1 MEVGPHPGR
10 EETPPGAES
19 GLVRWRPA
27 AQACSPSSVLTA
39 GGSGTGLMTFPGS
52 GLALYHFTV
61 TRTETR
67 KARKITAAKR
77 ASSLR
82 RFAALPTGARALGLQ
97 AGPGRRRTSPEGGP
111 GVCGPGRAG
120 RLHRGVC
127 AAPPLGP
134 AQPTLIE
141 SDKNKSQAET
151 AVLT

>member
-1 MEVGPHPGR
+1 MEVGPHLGR

-61 TRTETR
+61 TRTEIR
-67 KARKITAAKR
+67 KARKITAAKH
-77 ASSLR
+77 ASYLR
-82 RFAALPTGARALGLQ
+82 RFAALPTGTQALGLQ

-120 RLHRGVC
+120 VSAQGRLCRP
-127 AAPPLGP
+127 AAGTGSANP
-134 AQPTLIE
+134 
-141 SDKNKSQAET
+141 N
-151 AVLT
+151 